1 MISLRL
7 RLLGIIGASLLVLWT
22 LVAIW
27 TFVDL
32 RREMRAAMDDRLA
45 ASARMVAGL
54 VAQLPAP
61 APGLRERV
69 SPLVDVVARD
79 GLACEVSLLR
89 GEVTHEPLARTASS
103 PGLAQIAPGYSTGM
117 FGGKMW
123 RTYVLHQDG
132 IRVATA
138 DRLDLREALM
148 RNVALAAGVPFV
160 VALAGSLLLLWFAI
174 GRGLAPVEAIRRQ
187 LEHRRADDIAPLAPG
202 PVPVPAELGPLV
214 QTIAH
219 LLERVRGQIA
229 RERRFTDDAAHELR
243 TPLTAVKTHLQVMRL
258 MAEREGAGADLTQQ
272 LASTGEGVLRMQR
285 TLEQLLLLSR
295 LDGDVEGVAGET
307 GARDAAVQA
316 IREAGPGA
324 TGRVRLEAGAQAGSV
339 AVPQEL
345 VVSALRNLLDNALR
359 HAPQDSPVLLAVD
372 RIDGD
377 TIRFCVV
384 DRGPG
389 LSEAEC
395 GQAVQRFWR
404 RSQTPEGSGLGL
416 SIVDTIATR
425 YGGAIRLVSG
435 VEGGLRAEL
444 TLPAAGQVSQQSG
457 IPPASP

>member
-1 MISLRL
+1 MTSLRL

-123 RTYVLHQDG
+123 RTYVLHHDG

-138 DRLDLREALM
+138 DRLDIREALM

-202 PVPVPAELGPLV
+202 PVPAELGPLV

-219 LLERVRGQIA
+219 LLERVRGQIS

-258 MAEREGAGADLTQQ
+258 MAEREPAGADLSQQ

-295 LDGDVEGVAGET
+295 LDGDVEGTAGET

-316 IREAGPGA
+316 IREAGPGVS
-324 TGRVRLEAGAQAGSV
+324 GRVRLEAGAQAGSV

-359 HAPQDSPVLLAVD
+359 HAPLGSPVLLEID

-377 TIRFCVV
+377 TIRFSVV

-389 LSEAEC
+389 LTDAEC

-404 RSQTPEGSGLGL
+404 RSKTPDGSGLGL

-425 YGGAIRLVSG
+425 YGGAIRLVPG
-435 VEGGLRAEL
+435 GEGGLRAEL
-444 TLPAAGQVSQQSG
+444 TLPAAHGVT
-457 IPPASP
+457 PPRAGVPA